1 MSLLQ
6 KSAEKKYLTN
16 FGISEI
22 ERIDQV
28 IYGLYGLINEDIKT
42 WEGSV

>member
-16 FGISEI
+16 FGISKI
-22 ERIDQV
+22 EKIDQV
-28 IYGLYGLINEDIKT
+28 IYGLYGLTEEEIKIV
-42 WEGSV
+42 EGIV